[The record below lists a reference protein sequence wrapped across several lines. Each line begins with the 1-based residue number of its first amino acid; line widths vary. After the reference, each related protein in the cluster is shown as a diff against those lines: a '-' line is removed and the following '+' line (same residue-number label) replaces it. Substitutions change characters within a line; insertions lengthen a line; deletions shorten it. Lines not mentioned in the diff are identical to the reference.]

1 MILIDFD
8 NSFSYFIFLY
18 FRDRPSYYIRFCRRR
33 CCRSRQFCR
42 GSCRRVPTPFCPP
55 PWPFSPSSQFNNF
68 FAVFCSTWGQF
79 CRISFNFRIK
89 NHAHILALKTKSI
102 NVEFTNILSVQQ
114 HTQTHT
120 VIFCSR
126 YILPL
131 LLIVN
136 L

>member
-1 MILIDFD
+1 MILIF
-8 NSFSYFIFLY
+8 YFLY

-33 CCRSRQFCR
+33 CRSRQFCR
-42 GSCRRVPTPFCPP
+42 GRRRRVPTPFCPP

-89 NHAHILALKTKSI
+89 NHAHILALKKSI

-114 HTQTHT
+114 HTQWFFAHHT
-120 VIFCSR
+120 AR
-126 YILPL
+126 WNTILSHIYL
-131 LLIVN
+131 LER
-136 L
+136 